1 MEKLKHLKES
11 LIGAAQSQVFGNLQ
25 DVDAKELGE
34 VIDMIKDLDEAMYYC
49 SVVKAMEESNK
60 EEQKYYTQKYLPMYR
75 DMDYADERMYYGGQ
89 GGGNSQ
95 GSSNNSGGNRYYS
108 GQGGYGGTQNS
119 DGGRN
124 MPNSR
129 YYEEMRDMREG
140 RSPMMRRNYMESK
153 SMHKGQEIQKMELE
167 RYMQELGHDIT
178 EMISDASIEEK
189 QMLKQKMSE
198 LIGKIN

>member
-1 MEKLKHLKES
+1 MEKLKQMKEN
-11 LIGAAQSQVFGNLQ
+11 LVGIAQSQIFGNLQ
-25 DVDAKELGE
+25 EVDAKELGE

-49 SVVKAMEESNK
+49 SVVKAMEESKK

-89 GGGNSQ
+89 S
-95 GSSNNSGGNRYYS
+95 
-108 GQGGYGGTQNS
+108 GTQNA

-124 MPNSR
+124 MPNS
-129 YYEEMRDMREG
+129 EMRDSREG

-153 SMHKGQEIQKMELE
+153 AMHKGQEVQKMELE
-167 RYMQELGHDIT
+167 KYMQELSHDIT
-178 EMISDASIEEK
+178 VMINGASVEEK

>member
-1 MEKLKHLKES
+1 MEKLKQMKEN
-11 LIGAAQSQVFGNLQ
+11 LVGIAQSQIFGNLQ
-25 DVDAKELGE
+25 EVDAKELGE

-49 SVVKAMEESNK
+49 SVVKAMEENGK

-75 DMDYADERMYYGGQ
+75 DMDYADGRMYYGG
-89 GGGNSQ
+89 GNNNQ
-95 GSSNNSGGNRYYS
+95 GSSGGNRYY
-108 GQGGYGGTQNS
+108 GQGGTQNA

-129 YYEEMRDMREG
+129 YYEDDMWMRDSREG

-153 SMHKGQEIQKMELE
+153 AMHKGQEIQKLELE
-167 RYMQELGHDIT
+167 KYMQELSHDIT
-178 EMISDASIEEK
+178 EMINGASPEEK

-198 LIGKIN
+198 LVGKIN